1 MKKPKR
7 REWTWKRGVKLTD
20 SVWLLTSCS
29 SYDPLFSTIAFLFSH
44 TLILSAS
51 NVQSG
56 TYWLLFYFWKRPSP
70 PLLSFISTP
79 YQLFL
84 LLPLLLP
91 LVRWAK
97 SSYSQLDPMGLI
109 SLTVYLF
116 AFWCLICWGVVHLSQ
131 STKHWL
137 SVYFKPLFTKG
148 KLADYLSSFPAL
160 HITFM
165 HRYSH
170 PRQPVHCWPVSR
182 STGSLRYHNQSS
194 ISPSLNTFRLLQPM

>member
-1 MKKPKR
+1 MKEPKR

-20 SVWLLTSCS
+20 SVWLHTSCS

-44 TLILSAS
+44 TLILTSS

-56 TYWLLFYFWKRPSP
+56 TYWLLFYFWKQPRP

-84 LLPLLLP
+84 PLPLLLP
-91 LVRWAK
+91 LVHWAK

-116 AFWCLICWGVVHLSQ
+116 AFCCLICWGVVHLSQ

-137 SVYFKPLFTKG
+137 SVYFKPLFTQG
-148 KLADYLSSFPAL
+148 KLAEHWSSFPAL
-160 HITFM
+160 GITFM
-165 HRYSH
+165 QSH
-170 PRQPVHCWPVSR
+170 IFTPKATTTV
-182 STGSLRYHNQSS
+182 Y
-194 ISPSLNTFRLLQPM
+194 